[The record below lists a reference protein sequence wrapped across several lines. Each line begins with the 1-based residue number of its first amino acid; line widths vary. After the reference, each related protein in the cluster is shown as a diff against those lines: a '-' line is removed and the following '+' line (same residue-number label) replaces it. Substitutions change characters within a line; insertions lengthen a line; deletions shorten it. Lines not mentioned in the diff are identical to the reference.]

1 MSGII
6 NRFLRKKSVRN
17 EEALVLAN
25 RLSFG
30 NSQFDRFLA
39 EMVIGRTPDLV
50 ATYMTF
56 QKNMLMLDIEKPVL
70 MDAELG
76 RLNQYLMLVQE
87 LMPDTFQLKWEN
99 RFPSERKVFLPPLI
113 LFPLIQHA
121 LSKGYNSMASQPVRI
136 RLSGTPRVIQLE
148 VSHRVNHYLEGQFQH
163 ALIQD
168 FQKRLDYL
176 FPEQHNLLLNSNSN
190 ICRATLTLHFK

>member
-6 NRFLRKKSVRN
+6 NRFLRKKCVRN

-39 EMVIGRTPDLV
+39 EKVIGSPHDRV
-50 ATYMTF
+50 ATYLAF
-56 QKNMLMLDIEKPVL
+56 QKNMLRLDIEKPVL
-70 MDAELG
+70 LDVELDQ
-76 RLNQYLMLVQE
+76 LNQYLMLAGE

-99 RFPSERKVFLPPLI
+99 RFPSESKVFLPPLI

-121 LSKGYNSMASQPVRI
+121 LSKGYNSMANQSVRI
-136 RLSGTPRVIQLE
+136 RLSGTSKILQLE

-190 ICRATLTLHFK
+190 TCRATLTLHFK